1 MSIHFRS
8 GKPGGGKTLK
18 AFSDLVD
25 LLKSDD
31 KRPLV
36 TNITIDLDKLQ
47 HYLHDLDISLQVSER
62 VYLLDEDQTRSF
74 YLYRG
79 PLVLDC
85 PPIINKGDEDLMP
98 DYRPSIEHPVAGRGV
113 VYFIDEIHLFFNSRE
128 WMKTGKR
135 AIYYLSQ
142 HRKLNDT
149 VHCITQSIN
158 NVDKQFRS
166 LAQDFSYVRNHRVEK
181 FKGFRRG
188 NGFVETVYLQP
199 VTSGLEEPSE
209 KHTFSLDLKL
219 ADCYRT
225 AGGVGLPGSNA
236 GDAGR
241 KVKGLALKWVWV
253 GLGVALLF
261 LCWLLFQAPKL
272 GRTAAESVMSGK
284 PQSQQSQVKSEVKS
298 EKAYEKA
305 YDRVAGTFFEG
316 GDTFVSLVRTRGKS
330 SWLKVICRFD
340 KTSFILE
347 DGTRVFDVDMP

>member
-1 MSIHFRS
+1 
-8 GKPGGGKTLK
+8 LK

-31 KRPLV
+31 KRPIV

-85 PPIINKGDEDLMP
+85 PPIINKGDEDVMP

-113 VYFIDEIHLFFNSRE
+113 VYYIDEIHLFFNSRE

-225 AGGVGLPGSNA
+225 AGGVGLPGSNS
-236 GDAGR
+236 GDAGK
-241 KVKGLALKWVWV
+241 KVKGLSLRWVWV
-253 GLGVALLF
+253 GLGAALLV
-261 LCWLLFQAPKL
+261 LAVILFQAPAIGKK
-272 GRTAAESVMSGK
+272 AAQAISHTPNVLENKVLK
-284 PQSQQSQVKSEVKS
+284 KSSENASENVREKS
-298 EKAYEKA
+298 EKAY
-305 YDRVAGTFFEG
+305 DRISGVHVSD
-316 GDTFVSLVRTRGKS
+316 GDTFVCLERAKGS
-330 SWLKVICRFD
+330 SWRKVIGRYD
-340 KTSFILE
+340 KNSFVV
-347 DGTRVFDVDMP
+347 DGGTRVFDVDMP